1 MRLKENRDILWRE
14 NVKIQIKE
22 ELEAAKK
29 TGSSKTPL

>member
-1 MRLKENRDILWRE
+1 MMEE